1 MLYYEWANGNR
12 PRAGLIAPLAF
23 LTLSVFMWFAPP
35 SAQERISSALRAS
48 VLAPFLWTQ
57 ASLHR
62 ARLLRA
68 DVGELQLRL
77 DSARSQIHS
86 LGTLAEENR
95 RLRELLELRDR
106 SSAAFVSASLLR
118 SGTSGSESMFL
129 LDAGRLDGVPVNGPV
144 TTAAGLVG
152 VVREVGAATA
162 LAMDWTHPDFRAS
175 AMTEDGEVF
184 GIVESRR
191 GALPNEERLVLNG
204 VPFQTQVEDG
214 AAVVTSGR
222 GPIYPGGI
230 LIGRIAGLAEVEAG
244 WRRSYWLDPAV
255 SAGSAL
261 HVLVLTV
268 EARRDSTAT
277 GEVRRDSTAAGEAR
291 GDSTAAGEVRGDSTA
306 AGEVRGDSTAA
317 GEVRGDSTAAGRCA
331 GQRGS
336 GRGARGQ
343 RGSGRFGRPRP
354 VDRGTAAHPRRPS
367 VSRGSSVWVV
377 ALLLP
382 ILHFVI
388 HVGFGPGVRGPDFLA
403 IGILATAFRCPVG
416 VAAGVGFSLG
426 LVEDAL
432 SVLSFGAN
440 AMALTVV
447 GILGS
452 WSKEL
457 FVGGSVSFLVLYLV
471 VGIWLRG
478 ALHWLITDHTLGA
491 EAVRFLLLETPLA
504 ALYGAGVGTVLIT
517 LADRLVGSEAGLR
530 RGAGPR
536 I

>member
-23 LTLSVFMWFAPP
+23 LTLSVVMWFAPP
-35 SAQERISSALRAS
+35 SAQDRISSALRAS
-48 VLAPFLWTQ
+48 VLAPFLWSQ

-268 EARRDSTAT
+268 EARGDSTAT
-277 GEVRRDSTAAGEAR
+277 GEARGDSTAAGEARGDSTAAGEAR
-291 GDSTAAGEVRGDSTA
+291 GDSTAAGEVRGDSAA
-306 AGEVRGDSTAA
+306 AGD
-317 GEVRGDSTAAGRCA
+317 
-331 GQRGS
+331 
-336 GRGARGQ
+336 
-343 RGSGRFGRPRP
+343 
-354 VDRGTAAHPRRPS
+354 
-367 VSRGSSVWVV
+367 
-377 ALLLP
+377 
-382 ILHFVI
+382 
-388 HVGFGPGVRGPDFLA
+388 
-403 IGILATAFRCPVG
+403 
-416 VAAGVGFSLG
+416 
-426 LVEDAL
+426 
-432 SVLSFGAN
+432 
-440 AMALTVV
+440 
-447 GILGS
+447 
-452 WSKEL
+452 
-457 FVGGSVSFLVLYLV
+457 
-471 VGIWLRG
+471 
-478 ALHWLITDHTLGA
+478 LGA
-491 EAVRFLLLETPLA
+491 PVPSTEAPLLTPD
-504 ALYGAGVGTVLIT
+504 
-517 LADRLVGSEAGLR
+517 DR
-530 RGAGPR
+530 P
-536 I
+536 